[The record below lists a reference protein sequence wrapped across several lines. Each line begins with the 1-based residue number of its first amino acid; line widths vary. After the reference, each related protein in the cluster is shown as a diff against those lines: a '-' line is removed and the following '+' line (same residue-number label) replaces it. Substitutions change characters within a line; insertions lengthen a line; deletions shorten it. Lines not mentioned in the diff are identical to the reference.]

1 VIANPGD
8 LGSLIGANF
17 ESATLEV
24 VPGAIVIGDANLS
37 GSIWTNPPTNTV
49 FDQADVVATLQYT
62 VSLVE
67 FTSAQML
74 RANVDNSSDIGE
86 PRGSGSRVNVG
97 DVILMQQRS
106 LGLIPCYPHPLD
118 AVNCPAPPEMV
129 DVRSEHFT
137 VELGKAGFDWSN
149 ITSDVASGLVEMPI
163 TVKGSDVQGYQLSIA
178 YGESGM
184 SGAGSALQRRFAW
197 TSVSN
202 DADGVLR
209 LTGITS
215 AGVSQETVATVVFEL
230 NGNQQAT
237 GERNRHGQQH
247 RRRNAVHLTWSH
259 CQPTTRS
266 ARTSRTRSTR
276 ARKLSLACLWH
287 RTLYSRSIRS
297 QARRWRHL
305 VNRKHERRR
314 AHRQLQRLRTCPAAC
329 TSTGYRRVAIHLHQ
343 KRWCL
348 VK

>member
-1 VIANPGD
+1 VANPGD

-74 RANVDNSSDIGE
+74 RANVDNSADIGA
-86 PRGSGSRVNVG
+86 PVVPGSRVNVG

-106 LGLIPCYPHPLD
+106 LGVIPCYPHPLD
-118 AVNCPAPPEMV
+118 AVNCPAPPKMV
-129 DVRSEHFT
+129 SGSEQFT

-149 ITSDVASGLVEMPI
+149 ITSDVAVGLVEMPI

-184 SGAGSALQRRFAW
+184 SVQEVRFSDGSW
-197 TSVSN
+197 MSISN
-202 DADGVLR
+202 DVDGVLK

-215 AGVSQETVATVVFEL
+215 SGVSQQTVATVVFNL

-237 GERNRHGQQH
+237 VNVTGMVNNTAVAMQTLDMVTLPTDYALGQ
-247 RRRNAVHLTWSH
+247 NF
-259 CQPTTRS
+259 PNPFNP
-266 ARTSRTRSTR
+266 STQI
-276 ARKLSLACLWH
+276 KFSLPVAQNV
-287 RTLYSRSIRS
+287 TLEVYNITG
-297 QARRWRHL
+297 QKVATL
-305 VNRKHERRR
+305 VNRSMNAGEHIISFNAANLSSGVYIYRIQAGSFR
-314 AHRQLQRLRTCPAAC
+314 A
-329 TSTGYRRVAIHLHQ
+329 IQ
-343 KRWCL
+343 KMTL
-348 VK
+348 IK